1 MDARVGIE
9 PTMQL
14 LQSRALPLGYP
25 ALLAENVSAVY
36 RNNVLFVNRFTSLD
50 AYETFILIRVVGDA
64 FGLTIERSYSNALT
78 SNKRVNIFAL
88 LF

>member
-25 ALLAENVSAVY
+25 ALLAKDVLAVY
-36 RNNVLFVNRFTSLD
+36 RNNVLFVNRFASLD
-50 AYETFILIRVVGDA
+50 THKTFILIRIVGNV
-64 FGLTIERSYSNALT
+64 FRLTIE
-78 SNKRVNIFAL
+78 
-88 LF
+88 